1 MAKLTI
7 GAQLYTC
14 HSITQTAADLADTLK
29 KVAEIGYTTVQI
41 SGIGGEIDP
50 KDVAKMLADNNLT
63 CMATHHGWDDFLS
76 DLDTVIEKN
85 KLWGNPHPAIGGL
98 ADTYGGREGNAD
110 GIKKFRDELAPIAEK
125 LAAEGMDFS
134 YHNHNHEFVRLDC
147 GRTWLEALYEEIP
160 AEHLKAEIDT
170 YWIQAGGGSSVVW
183 LKKLAGRIPII
194 HFKDMA
200 FRDGQVFAEI
210 GEGNLDWPGIIA
222 AAEAGGCD
230 YAFIEQDDCYDRTPL
245 ESLAISYRNLAAMGL
260 S

>member
-14 HSITQTAADLADTLK
+14 HALTQTAADLADTLA
-29 KVAEIGYTTVQI
+29 KVAKIGYRTVQI
-41 SGIGGEIDP
+41 SGIGADIDP
-50 KDVAKMLADNNLT
+50 ADVAKMLTDNDLT
-63 CMATHHGWDDFLS
+63 CNATHMAWDDFLTK
-76 DLDTVIEKN
+76 LDDVIEKN

-98 ADTYGGREGNAD
+98 GSAYRGGE

-134 YHNHNHEFVRLDC
+134 YHNHNHEFVKLEC
-147 GRTWLEALYEEIP
+147 GRTWLAALYEEIP

-170 YWIQAGGGSSVVW
+170 YWIQAGGGSPTAW
-183 LKKLAGRIPII
+183 LKATAGRIPII

-200 FRDGQVFAEI
+200 FRDGEQVFAEI
-210 GEGNLDWPGIIA
+210 GEGNLDWPSIIA
-222 AAEAGGCD
+222 ASQSGGCE

-245 ESLAISYRNLAAMGL
+245 ESLEISYRNLKAMGL